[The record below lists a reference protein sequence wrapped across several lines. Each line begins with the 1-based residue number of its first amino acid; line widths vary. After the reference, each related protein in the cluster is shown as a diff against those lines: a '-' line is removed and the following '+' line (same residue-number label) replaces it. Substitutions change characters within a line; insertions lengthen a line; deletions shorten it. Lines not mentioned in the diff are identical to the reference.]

1 MKLKSVLLTTVL
13 VLIGVLSQTPARPRN
28 ANPGTKLIKSVPL
41 FPQDLPDLTIVKV
54 QVISKLEIKV
64 LVKNIGQSR
73 SPVSS
78 LTFSWVLNA
87 EKGEAVHYGQVHPAL
102 EPGQEVW
109 VNYKVDP
116 QVLPT
121 VAGKDV
127 WIACDY
133 NDDIKEMNELNNRLK
148 GKWPK

>member
-1 MKLKSVLLTTVL
+1 MKLKSMSLAMVLMLAV
-13 VLIGVLSQTPARPRN
+13 VLSQTLAQTRPSAYDRTQ
-28 ANPGTKLIKSVPL
+28 AALASDAPE
-41 FPQDLPDLTIVKV
+41 DLPDLTIVKV
-54 QVISKLEIKV
+54 QFISKLETKV
-64 LVKNIGQSR
+64 LVKNIGQKR

-87 EKGEAVHYGQVHPAL
+87 EKGEAVHYGRVHPAL

-109 VNYKVDP
+109 VNFQVVP
-116 QVLPT
+116 QELPT

-133 NDDIKEMNELNNRLK
+133 NDDIKEANELNNRLK